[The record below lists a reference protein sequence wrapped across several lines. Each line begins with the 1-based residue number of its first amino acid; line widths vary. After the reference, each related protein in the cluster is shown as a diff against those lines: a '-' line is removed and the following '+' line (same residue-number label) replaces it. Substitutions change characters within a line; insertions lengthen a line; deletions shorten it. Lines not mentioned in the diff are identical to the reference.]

1 MKFTMIKLSLLFFT
15 LFFFLIFF
23 PVQASAEVNSVELPE
38 DTAERVQNRIDKIQS
53 LSFNFHQQTKGE
65 MTGRPRRGAGKAVF
79 LKNDNKSRMRW
90 DYSSPDKQILVS
102 DGVVFSMYFDN
113 LKQMIVTPAEN
124 LNKDLTYS
132 FFTGK
137 GNLKKDFHILP
148 PDEKTGINTEE
159 FQIIKLI
166 PKQPHSQVQDVH
178 VWVTKSSLIRRMN
191 IRDLFGTITVLNF
204 SDIEVDTLIGTD
216 EKILQSLFSFIPP
229 KDTEIIE
236 Q

>member
-1 MKFTMIKLSLLFFT
+1 MPKLSLLFFT
-15 LFFFLIFF
+15 LLPLLILFSLH
-23 PVQASAEVNSVELPE
+23 ASAGANSSESPE
-38 DTAERVQNRIDKIQS
+38 DTAARVQLRIDKMQS

-65 MTGRPRRGAGKAVF
+65 MTGRPRKGSGKAVF
-79 LKNDNKSRMRW
+79 FKNDNSSRMRW
-90 DYSSPDKQILVS
+90 DYTSPDKQILVS

-124 LNKDLTYS
+124 LDKDLTYS
-132 FFTGK
+132 FFTGR
-137 GNLKKDFHILP
+137 GDLKRDFHILQ
-148 PDEKTGINTEE
+148 PDEETGSNTEE

-178 VWVTKSSLIRRMN
+178 VWITESSLIRRMN

-204 SDIEVDTLIGTD
+204 SDIEVDKLIGTD
-216 EKILQSLFSFIPP
+216 EKTLQSLFSFIPP
-229 KDTEIIE
+229 EDTEIIE

>member
-1 MKFTMIKLSLLFFT
+1 MLKLSLLFFAFLSSLI
-15 LFFFLIFF
+15 LFSLY
-23 PVQASAEVNSVELPE
+23 ASAEVNSSESPE
-38 DTAERVQNRIDKIQS
+38 DTAARVQLRIDKMHS

-65 MTGRPRRGAGKAVF
+65 MTGRPRKGSGKAVF
-79 LKNDNKSRMRW
+79 FKNDTSSRMRW
-90 DYSSPDKQILVS
+90 DYTSPDKQILVS

-124 LNKDLTYS
+124 LDKDLTYS
-132 FFTGK
+132 FFTGR
-137 GNLKKDFHILP
+137 GNLKNDFHILP
-148 PDEKTGINTEE
+148 PDEETGSNTEE

-178 VWVTKSSLIRRMN
+178 VWITESSLIRRMN

-204 SDIEVDTLIGTD
+204 SDIEVDKLIGTD
-216 EKILQSLFSFIPP
+216 EKTLQSLFSFIPP
-229 KDTEIIE
+229 EDTEIIE

>member
-1 MKFTMIKLSLLFFT
+1 MPKLSLLFFT
-15 LFFFLIFF
+15 LLSLLILFSLH
-23 PVQASAEVNSVELPE
+23 ASAEVNSSESPE
-38 DTAERVQNRIDKIQS
+38 DTAARVQLRIDKMQS

-65 MTGRPRRGAGKAVF
+65 MTGRPRRGSGKAVF
-79 LKNDNKSRMRW
+79 FKNDNSSRMRW
-90 DYSSPDKQILVS
+90 DYTSPDKQILVS

-113 LKQMIVTPAEN
+113 LKQMIVSPAEN

-132 FFTGK
+132 FFTGR
-137 GNLKKDFHILP
+137 GNLKRDFHILP
-148 PDEKTGINTEE
+148 PDEETGSNTEE

-178 VWVTKSSLIRRMN
+178 VWITEFSLIRRMN

-204 SDIEVDTLIGTD
+204 SDIEVDKLIGTD
-216 EKILQSLFSFIPP
+216 EKTLQSLFSFIPP
-229 KDTEIIE
+229 EDTEIIE

>member
-1 MKFTMIKLSLLFFT
+1 MLKLSLLFFAFLSSLI
-15 LFFFLIFF
+15 LFSLHT
-23 PVQASAEVNSVELPE
+23 SAEVNSSESPE
-38 DTAERVQNRIDKIQS
+38 DTAARVQLRIDKMQS

-65 MTGRPRRGAGKAVF
+65 MTGRPRRGSGKAVF
-79 LKNDNKSRMRW
+79 FKNEDSSRMRW
-90 DYSSPDKQILVS
+90 DYASPDKQILVS

-132 FFTGK
+132 FFTGR
-137 GNLKKDFHILP
+137 GNLKKDFYILP
-148 PDEKTGINTEE
+148 PDEETGDNTAE

-178 VWVTKSSLIRRMN
+178 VWITESSLIRRMN

-204 SDIEVDTLIGTD
+204 SDIEVDKLIGTD
-216 EKILQSLFSFIPP
+216 ERTLQSLFSFVPP